1 MAKKNDKNDET
12 RLVML
17 AGTVNQSSISSVIK
31 SLFELEF
38 KSPETPIHLVID
50 TYGGSVHSMF
60 SLYNAMQAI
69 SSPVYTIGL
78 GKIMSAGVLLLAAG
92 EKGHRKIGQHATV
105 MIHPVSSIN
114 HGNIFEM
121 EHDLEETRRLQ
132 DLLVEALSDES
143 SLTKKKLEKIMEREK
158 DQYYEADEV
167 ISMGIV
173 DMKIE
178 RNE

>member
-1 MAKKNDKNDET
+1 MAKKSADEP

-17 AGTVNQSSISSVIK
+17 AGTVNQASIAAVIK
-31 SLFELEF
+31 NLFELEF
-38 KSPETPIHLVID
+38 KNPETPIHLVID

-114 HGNIFEM
+114 YGNIFEM
-121 EHDLEETRRLQ
+121 EHDIEETRRLQ
-132 DLLVEALSDES
+132 DLLVESLSDETNLS
-143 SLTKKKLEKIMEREK
+143 TKRLEKIMEKEK
-158 DQYYEADEV
+158 DQFFEADEV
-167 ISMGIV
+167 VKMGIA
-173 DMKIE
+173 DIIIE
-178 RNE
+178 KNE

>member
-1 MAKKNDKNDET
+1 MAKKDTNEP

-17 AGTVNQSSISSVIK
+17 TGTVCQTNIAAVIK

-38 KSPETPIHLVID
+38 KNPETPIHLVID

-69 SSPVYTIGL
+69 SSPIYTIGL

-92 EKGHRKIGQHATV
+92 EKGHRKVGQHATV

-121 EHDLEETRRLQ
+121 EHDLEEIRRLQ
-132 DLLVEALSDES
+132 DLLVEALSDETNLS
-143 SLTKKKLEKIMEREK
+143 IKKLQKIMEKEK
-158 DQYYEADEV
+158 DQFFEADEV
-167 ISMGIV
+167 VQMSIADTI
-173 DMKIE
+173 IE